1 MDTSIVIF
9 IITLI
14 FMSFYIFNE
23 ARPEGSKFSET
34 IRDTLKRFLE
44 KIMLSI
50 NSCRVRRFTLIVA
63 VILVAVVGSMA
74 STSAGTD
81 SWYLLLN
88 KSELNPPSYVF
99 GIVWPILYILMM
111 VSAFLA
117 HKNIFSIFII
127 QLIFNAAW
135 SWLFFR
141 FQMPLIAL
149 LDIYL
154 LIAINIY
161 ILNLMYKE
169 NKLAFFYLSLTFLDI
184 FCELPKLIYCY
195 K

>member
-1 MDTSIVIF
+1 
-9 IITLI
+9 
-14 FMSFYIFNE
+14 
-23 ARPEGSKFSET
+23 
-34 IRDTLKRFLE
+34 
-44 KIMLSI
+44 MLSL
-50 NSCRVRRFTLIVA
+50 NSCRVRRLTLMIA
-63 VILVAVVGSMA
+63 VILTAVIGSIA

-88 KSELNPPSYVF
+88 KSKLNPPGYVF

-117 HKNIFSIFII
+117 HKKIFSIFII
-127 QLIFNAAW
+127 QLFFNAAW

-169 NKLAFFYLSLTFLDI
+169 NKIAFFLFIPYVVWISFASYLNLFI
-184 FCELPKLIYCY
+184 VINN
-195 K
+195 

>member
-1 MDTSIVIF
+1 
-9 IITLI
+9 
-14 FMSFYIFNE
+14 
-23 ARPEGSKFSET
+23 
-34 IRDTLKRFLE
+34 
-44 KIMLSI
+44 MLSI
-50 NSCRVRRFTLIVA
+50 NSSRVRRFTLIVA
-63 VILVAVVGSMA
+63 VILAAAIGSMA
-74 STSAGTD
+74 STSASTD

-117 HKNIFSIFII
+117 YKKVFSIFIV
-127 QLIFNAAW
+127 QLFLNAAW

-169 NKLAFFYLSLTFLDI
+169 NKLAFFLFIPYVVWISFASYLNLFI
-184 FCELPKLIYCY
+184 VINN
-195 K
+195 

>member
-1 MDTSIVIF
+1 
-9 IITLI
+9 
-14 FMSFYIFNE
+14 
-23 ARPEGSKFSET
+23 
-34 IRDTLKRFLE
+34 
-44 KIMLSI
+44 MLSI
-50 NSCRVRRFTLIVA
+50 NSGRVRRFTLIVA
-63 VILVAVVGSMA
+63 IIFAAAIGSMA
-74 STSAGTD
+74 STSASTD

-99 GIVWPILYILMM
+99 GIVWPILYVLMM

-117 HKNIFSIFII
+117 YRRIFSIFII
-127 QLIFNAAW
+127 QLFFNAAW

-169 NKLAFFYLSLTFLDI
+169 NKLAFFLFIPYVVWISFASYLNLFI
-184 FCELPKLIYCY
+184 VINN
-195 K
+195 

>member
-1 MDTSIVIF
+1 
-9 IITLI
+9 
-14 FMSFYIFNE
+14 MS
-23 ARPEGSKFSET
+23 S
-34 IRDTLKRFLE
+34 L
-44 KIMLSI
+44 

-63 VILVAVVGSMA
+63 VIFAAAIGSMA

-81 SWYLLLN
+81 SWYLLLD
-88 KSELNPPSYVF
+88 KSVLNPPSYVF

-117 HKNIFSIFII
+117 HKKIFSIFII
-127 QLIFNAAW
+127 QLFFNATW

-169 NKLAFFYLSLTFLDI
+169 SKLAFFLFIPYVAWISFASYLNLFI
-184 FCELPKLIYCY
+184 VINN
-195 K
+195 

>member
-1 MDTSIVIF
+1 
-9 IITLI
+9 
-14 FMSFYIFNE
+14 
-23 ARPEGSKFSET
+23 
-34 IRDTLKRFLE
+34 
-44 KIMLSI
+44 MLSI

-63 VILVAVVGSMA
+63 VILAAVVGSMA

-111 VSAFLA
+111 ISAFLSY
-117 HKNIFSIFII
+117 KKVFSIFII
-127 QLIFNAAW
+127 QLFFNAAW

-154 LIAINIY
+154 LIALNIY

-169 NKLAFFYLSLTFLDI
+169 NKLAFLLFIPYVFWISFASYLNLFI
-184 FCELPKLIYCY
+184 VINN
-195 K
+195 

>member
-1 MDTSIVIF
+1 
-9 IITLI
+9 
-14 FMSFYIFNE
+14 
-23 ARPEGSKFSET
+23 
-34 IRDTLKRFLE
+34 
-44 KIMLSI
+44 MLSI

-63 VILVAVVGSMA
+63 VILAAAIGSMA

-111 VSAFLA
+111 VSAFLT
-117 HKNIFSIFII
+117 HKKIFSIFII
-127 QLIFNAAW
+127 QLFFNAAW

-169 NKLAFFYLSLTFLDI
+169 NKLAFFLFIPYVIWISFASYLNLFI
-184 FCELPKLIYCY
+184 VINN
-195 K
+195 

>member
-1 MDTSIVIF
+1 
-9 IITLI
+9 
-14 FMSFYIFNE
+14 
-23 ARPEGSKFSET
+23 
-34 IRDTLKRFLE
+34 
-44 KIMLSI
+44 MLSI

-63 VILVAVVGSMA
+63 VILAAAIGSMA
-74 STSAGTD
+74 STSASTD

-117 HKNIFSIFII
+117 YKKVFSIFIVH
-127 QLIFNAAW
+127 LFLNAAW

-169 NKLAFFYLSLTFLDI
+169 NKLAFFLFIPYVVWISFASYLNLFI
-184 FCELPKLIYCY
+184 VINN
-195 K
+195 

>member
-1 MDTSIVIF
+1 
-9 IITLI
+9 
-14 FMSFYIFNE
+14 
-23 ARPEGSKFSET
+23 
-34 IRDTLKRFLE
+34 
-44 KIMLSI
+44 MLSI
-50 NSCRVRRFTLIVA
+50 NSCKVRRFTLIVS
-63 VILVAVVGSMA
+63 VILAAAIGSMA

-111 VSAFLA
+111 VSAFLT
-117 HKNIFSIFII
+117 HKKIFSIFMI
-127 QLIFNAAW
+127 QLFFNAAW

-169 NKLAFFYLSLTFLDI
+169 NKLAFFLFIPYVVWISFASYLNLFI
-184 FCELPKLIYCY
+184 VINN
-195 K
+195 

>member
-1 MDTSIVIF
+1 
-9 IITLI
+9 
-14 FMSFYIFNE
+14 
-23 ARPEGSKFSET
+23 
-34 IRDTLKRFLE
+34 
-44 KIMLSI
+44 MLSI
-50 NSCRVRRFTLIVA
+50 NSGRVRRFTLIVA
-63 VILVAVVGSMA
+63 VIFAAAIGSMA

-81 SWYLLLN
+81 SWYLLLD
-88 KSELNPPSYVF
+88 KSVLNPPSYVF

-117 HKNIFSIFII
+117 HKKIFSIFII
-127 QLIFNAAW
+127 QLFFNASW

-169 NKLAFFYLSLTFLDI
+169 SKLAFFLFIPYVAWISFASYLNLFI
-184 FCELPKLIYCY
+184 VINN
-195 K
+195 

>member
-1 MDTSIVIF
+1 
-9 IITLI
+9 
-14 FMSFYIFNE
+14 
-23 ARPEGSKFSET
+23 
-34 IRDTLKRFLE
+34 
-44 KIMLSI
+44 MLSI
-50 NSCRVRRFTLIVA
+50 NSCRVSRFTLIVA
-63 VILVAVVGSMA
+63 VILAAAIGSMA

-111 VSAFLA
+111 ASAFLA
-117 HKNIFSIFII
+117 HKKIFSIFIV
-127 QLIFNAAW
+127 QLFFNATW

-169 NKLAFFYLSLTFLDI
+169 NKLAFFLFIPYVIWISFASYLNLFI
-184 FCELPKLIYCY
+184 VINN
-195 K
+195 

>member
-1 MDTSIVIF
+1 
-9 IITLI
+9 
-14 FMSFYIFNE
+14 
-23 ARPEGSKFSET
+23 
-34 IRDTLKRFLE
+34 
-44 KIMLSI
+44 MLSI

-63 VILVAVVGSMA
+63 VIFAAAIGSIA
-74 STSAGTD
+74 STSTGTD
-81 SWYLLLN
+81 SWYLLLD

-117 HKNIFSIFII
+117 HKKIFSIFII
-127 QLIFNAAW
+127 QLFFNASW
-135 SWLFFR
+135 SWIFFR

-161 ILNLMYKE
+161 ILNLMNKE
-169 NKLAFFYLSLTFLDI
+169 SKLAFFLFIPYVAWISFASYLNLFI
-184 FCELPKLIYCY
+184 VINN
-195 K
+195 

>member
-1 MDTSIVIF
+1 M
-9 IITLI
+9 
-14 FMSFYIFNE
+14 
-23 ARPEGSKFSET
+23 P
-34 IRDTLKRFLE
+34 
-44 KIMLSI
+44 SI
-50 NSCRVRRFTLIVA
+50 NSCKVRRFTLIVA
-63 VILVAVVGSMA
+63 VILAAAIGSMA
-74 STSAGTD
+74 STSASTD

-111 VSAFLA
+111 VSAFLTY
-117 HKNIFSIFII
+117 KKIFSIFII
-127 QLIFNAAW
+127 QLFFNAAW

-161 ILNLMYKE
+161 ISNLMYKE
-169 NKLAFFYLSLTFLDI
+169 NKLAFFLFIPYVVWISFASYLNLFI
-184 FCELPKLIYCY
+184 VINN
-195 K
+195 

>member
-1 MDTSIVIF
+1 
-9 IITLI
+9 
-14 FMSFYIFNE
+14 
-23 ARPEGSKFSET
+23 
-34 IRDTLKRFLE
+34 
-44 KIMLSI
+44 MLSI
-50 NSCRVRRFTLIVA
+50 NSCKVRRFTLIVA
-63 VILVAVVGSMA
+63 VILAAVIGSLA
-74 STSAGTD
+74 STSASSD

-117 HKNIFSIFII
+117 HKKVFSIFIV
-127 QLIFNAAW
+127 QLFFNAAW

-169 NKLAFFYLSLTFLDI
+169 NKLAFFLFIPYVVWISFASYLNLFI
-184 FCELPKLIYCY
+184 VINN
-195 K
+195 

>member
-1 MDTSIVIF
+1 MIS
-9 IITLI
+9 L
-14 FMSFYIFNE
+14 
-23 ARPEGSKFSET
+23 
-34 IRDTLKRFLE
+34 
-44 KIMLSI
+44 

-63 VILVAVVGSMA
+63 VILAAALGSLA

-88 KSELNPPSYVF
+88 KSKLNPPGYVF
-99 GIVWPILYILMM
+99 GIVWPILYVLMM

-117 HKNIFSIFII
+117 YRRIFSIFII
-127 QLIFNAAW
+127 QLFFNAAW

-169 NKLAFFYLSLTFLDI
+169 NKLAFFLFIPYVIWISFASYLNLFI
-184 FCELPKLIYCY
+184 VINN
-195 K
+195 

>member
-1 MDTSIVIF
+1 
-9 IITLI
+9 
-14 FMSFYIFNE
+14 MS
-23 ARPEGSKFSET
+23 S
-34 IRDTLKRFLE
+34 L
-44 KIMLSI
+44 

-63 VILVAVVGSMA
+63 VIFAAAIGSMA

-81 SWYLLLN
+81 SWYLLLD
-88 KSELNPPSYVF
+88 KSVLNPPSYVF
-99 GIVWPILYILMM
+99 GIVWPILYILMI

-117 HKNIFSIFII
+117 HTKIFSIFII
-127 QLIFNAAW
+127 QLFFNAAW

-169 NKLAFFYLSLTFLDI
+169 SKLAFFLFIPYVAWISFASYLNLFI
-184 FCELPKLIYCY
+184 VINN
-195 K
+195 

>member
-1 MDTSIVIF
+1 
-9 IITLI
+9 
-14 FMSFYIFNE
+14 
-23 ARPEGSKFSET
+23 
-34 IRDTLKRFLE
+34 
-44 KIMLSI
+44 MLSI
-50 NSCRVRRFTLIVA
+50 NSCKVRRFTLIVS
-63 VILVAVVGSMA
+63 VILAAAIGSMA

-111 VSAFLA
+111 VSAFLT
-117 HKNIFSIFII
+117 HNKIFSSFII
-127 QLIFNAAW
+127 QLFFNAAW

-169 NKLAFFYLSLTFLDI
+169 NKLAFFLFIPYVIWISFASYLNLFI
-184 FCELPKLIYCY
+184 VINN
-195 K
+195 